1 MWLYNSHKRGITH
14 YFNIWVYVVV
24 QPSKETKESL
34 LENEMDLVSFFIT
47 GDCIL
52 ISKEINQQQS
62 TRDNPICRR
71 VSVYLQ
77 WIMVSFLFKD
87 SQKYDIYL
95 YTY

>member
-1 MWLYNSHKRGITH
+1 MGICGCTAFKRNKGKS
-14 YFNIWVYVVV
+14 FGEWNGPG
-24 QPSKETKESL
+24 QF
-34 LENEMDLVSFFIT
+34 FFIT

-87 SQKYDIYL
+87 SQKYDVYIHISYML
-95 YTY
+95 SGSFFCHD

>member
-1 MWLYNSHKRGITH
+1 M
-14 YFNIWVYVVV
+14 VV

-47 GDCIL
+47 RDCIL

-87 SQKYDIYL
+87 SQKYDVYIHISYML
-95 YTY
+95 SGSFFCHD